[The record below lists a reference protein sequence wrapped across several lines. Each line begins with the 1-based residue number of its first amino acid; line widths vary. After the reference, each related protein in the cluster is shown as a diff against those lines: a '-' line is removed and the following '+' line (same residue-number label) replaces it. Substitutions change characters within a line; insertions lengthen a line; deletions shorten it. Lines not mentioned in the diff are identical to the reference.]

1 MSLKISLSG
10 FLKTA
15 LMFSLLIGFGSVIS
29 MINPLISDG
38 LTTILAFTLLVI
50 NKEIKVNIKLIYSLL
65 FIYVFTSL
73 SALLTGSNI
82 FDYFGVYFRITIIFI
97 IITAFQN
104 NYNEIKHYLIK
115 ALWIVTYLAIL
126 NFILTIL
133 IPSSF
138 SKIVSEKSGYTVAT
152 FGFLF
157 NYLSTISIEGF
168 EVVRNQSIFWEPGVL
183 QIPMN
188 ILVYYILLEQK
199 KKITSA
205 FLPIIVIL
213 TTFSTTGF
221 IILIYTLVRAY
232 WNSFS
237 LKGKGF
243 VRTFMVFVFLSLFL
257 SLMLP
262 VISAKFTDE
271 DHKASSISRQYD
283 MLMSAII
290 IKENPIVG
298 IGINENNY
306 FKAIENKSVDSDGFV
321 VSEEHGNTN
330 TVVSVFMKFGIPLS
344 LVFFYFLFNQ
354 NIFTNKYDFF
364 LIIILSLMSEPL
376 LVVYFVLLLLMSSVK
391 LSRLNNKKQL

>member
-1 MSLKISLSG
+1 VSLKISLSG